1 MSQDPP
7 EGLAITRRFRFS
19 MATILMLVVTAAAGS
34 ALFAKLRQ
42 LFGEPG
48 AAPIWTVDIPSLVT
62 LAIALTAV
70 ALGALKGHS
79 AVQIMLQATL
89 AYLGYLSVLWL
100 VEAEWHRL
108 LLYWFQATF
117 ALTVALPLV
126 ARRIVKNELPR
137 GPRRRLWMRTLEAVV
152 FSFLNMGLV
161 LAGLVIEYYPII
173 LALN

>member
-1 MSQDPP
+1 M
-7 EGLAITRRFRFS
+7 AILRRFRFS

-34 ALFAKLRQ
+34 ALFAKVRQ
-42 LFGEPG
+42 LFGDGGGNPT
-48 AAPIWTVDIPSLVT
+48 WTVDIPTLLT
-62 LAIALTAV
+62 LAIALTAI

-108 LLYWFQATF
+108 LLYWFQVTF

-137 GPRRRLWMRTLEAVV
+137 GPRRRLWMRTFEAVV
-152 FSFLNMGLV
+152 FSFLNMVLV
-161 LAGLVIEYYPII
+161 LVGVLFEYYPIM
-173 LALN
+173 LVLN